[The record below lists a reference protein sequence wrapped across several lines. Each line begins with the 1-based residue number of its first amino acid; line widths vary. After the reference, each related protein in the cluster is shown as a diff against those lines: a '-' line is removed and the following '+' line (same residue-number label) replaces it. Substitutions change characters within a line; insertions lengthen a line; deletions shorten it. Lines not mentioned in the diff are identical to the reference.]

1 MNLAILNMLMT
12 LKEDQK
18 WPWKWDTNNLV
29 YAYDCT
35 QKSTALFNFLPN
47 FWQKARTLIH
57 LFLPNPA
64 NQEHKIENFAE
75 KFR

>member
-47 FWQKARTLIH
+47 FW
-57 LFLPNPA
+57 
-64 NQEHKIENFAE
+64 
-75 KFR
+75 